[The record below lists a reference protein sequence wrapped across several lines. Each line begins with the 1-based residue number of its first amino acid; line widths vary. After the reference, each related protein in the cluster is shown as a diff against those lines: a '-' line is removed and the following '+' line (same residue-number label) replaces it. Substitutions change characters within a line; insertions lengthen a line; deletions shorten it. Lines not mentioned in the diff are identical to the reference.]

1 MMVRNAGYKIFSSF
15 ALVALG
21 AIALYRLVG
30 EAGFS
35 ARVAPAAAV
44 IVILMGA
51 AAWRGLLYVRYL
63 RTGAKP

>member
-1 MMVRNAGYKIFSSF
+1 MTVRNAGYKIFSSF
-15 ALVALG
+15 AVVALG

-30 EAGFS
+30 DSGFNS
-35 ARVAPAAAV
+35 RIAPAAAV

-51 AAWRGLLYVRYL
+51 AAWRGLLYVRYR